1 MAKKGVFLMHDP
13 TLVRWQYENIFKF
26 PDTHLLVETI
36 KTAAGKYQTAIFESD
51 DLGRVRQLAIL
62 YSKYY
67 LNEEDALI
75 GHNQLVKDFNNLQN
89 NGVFLNINEV
99 YQEIEKNNLIP
110 QHDGPKIFNF
120 IRVPAG
126 NAAIGYR
133 EAK

>member
-1 MAKKGVFLMHDP
+1 MHDP

-26 PDTHLLVETI
+26 PNTHLLVETI

-75 GHNQLVKDFNNLQN
+75 GHNQLVKYFNNLQN

-99 YQEIEKNNLIP
+99 YQEIEKSNLIP
-110 QHDGPKIFNF
+110 QHDGPKVFNF

>member
-13 TLVRWQYENIFKF
+13 TLVRWQHEHVFRF
-26 PDTHLLVETI
+26 PDTHLLLETI
-36 KTAAGKYQTAIFESD
+36 KTAAGKYQTAVFESD

-67 LNEEDALI
+67 LNKEDALM

-89 NGVFLNINEV
+89 KGGFLNIQEV
-99 YQEIEKNNLIP
+99 YQEIEKNNFISP
-110 QHDGPKIFNF
+110 HDGPKIFNF

>member
-1 MAKKGVFLMHDP
+1 MHDP